1 MLLQAT
7 ERGCEGLHLVDAQDQ
22 DGFAQKAVALVTS
35 RRAASPSMNEAR
47 DLYQRVFAW
56 NTIAKSL
63 IEVAQQ
69 LMERRRDLQGVSR

>member
-1 MLLQAT
+1 MLLQAS
-7 ERGCEGLHLVDAQDQ
+7 ERGCEGLHLVDAQDR

-35 RRAASPSMNEAR
+35 RRAASPRMNEAH

-56 NTIAKSL
+56 NTIAKSF
-63 IEVAQQ
+63 IEVTQQ

>member
-1 MLLQAT
+1 
-7 ERGCEGLHLVDAQDQ
+7 V
-22 DGFAQKAVALVTS
+22 
-35 RRAASPSMNEAR
+35 NEAR
-47 DLYQRVFAW
+47 DLYQRVFPW